1 MASPREWSDAFL
13 AQARADLDGARL
25 VDANV
30 PSVLAMLLQM
40 TFEKLAK
47 AALLRSGGAS
57 VEWATGTHRAASH
70 LVRVLRLQRGIM
82 APLGGPLVWQDALWA
97 VDALER
103 AHPALSAGGPQ
114 LEYPWLAT
122 SGEVAWP
129 ARDLP
134 IARSLGN
141 PRSNLAARVL
151 QFASTLAERFDQIFP

>member
-1 MASPREWSDAFL
+1 MASPREWSDPYL

-47 AALLRSGGAS
+47 DALLRSGAVS
-57 VEWATGTHRAASH
+57 VEWATGTHRSASH

-103 AHPALSAGGPQ
+103 GHPTLSAGGPQ
-114 LEYPWLAT
+114 LEYPWLAA
-122 SGEVAWP
+122 GNVRWP

-134 IARSLGN
+134 IAQSLAN
-141 PRSNLAARVL
+141 PRSNLAARLL
-151 QFASTLAERFDQIFP
+151 QFASKLTDRFDQIFP